1 RAVLTRMAKETN
13 FLQRTNAF
21 ILCLDGQIRSAHKT
35 LIQQLITTQKILIW
49 TDYDFAGLTIAKH
62 AAHLVN
68 TPYKIIARD
77 GQIFDNIEAY
87 EKWQLSELETAEHE
101 QEQQL
106 GDVEQW
112 MKWIQ

>member
-1 RAVLTRMAKETN
+1 MAKETS
-13 FLQRTNAF
+13 FLQFTNSF
-21 ILCLDGQIRSAHKT
+21 ILCLDGQIRSAHKM
-35 LIQQLITTQKILIW
+35 LIRQIVATQTVIVW
-49 TDYDFAGLTIAKH
+49 TDFDSAGLTIAMH
-62 AAHLVN
+62 AVQMIN

-77 GQIFDNIEAY
+77 NQTFSDIEVY
-87 EKWQLSELETAEHE
+87 KNWLLGELEVAEHE